1 MTKKSREMDIEL
13 LRSLIRYE
21 PETGELFWLPRPVEM
36 FPCKCAHHR
45 WTKRFVG
52 KKAFSAKM
60 ANGYLLGRIFG
71 KGFLAHRVVWALVHG
86 EWPKGHIDHIDGNP
100 KNNCINNL
108 RDVPE
113 HLNHRNN
120 ARKRDTKAPCNGV
133 QYMPRRKKWRAR
145 IHYDGLT
152 RHVGVF
158 ETLEEAI
165 AARKDAEA
173 ANGFH
178 PNHGRANRRAA

>member
-1 MTKKSREMDIEL
+1 MRKPREIDVEL
-13 LRSLIRYE
+13 LRKLLRYD

-45 WTKRFVG
+45 WNKRFAG
-52 KKAFSAKM
+52 KRAFGAKM
-60 ANGYLLGRIFG
+60 VNGHLKGSFLGHQI
-71 KGFLAHRVVWALVHG
+71 LAHRTIWAIVHG
-86 EWPKGHIDHIDGNP
+86 EWPKGQIDHIDGNP
-100 KNNCINNL
+100 ANNRLENL

-113 HLNHRNN
+113 YLNHRNV
-120 ARKRDTKAPCNGV
+120 ARKLGAKAPYNGV
-133 QYMPRRKKWRAR
+133 EYSPRHKKWRAR

-152 RHVGVF
+152 RHIGLF
-158 ETLEEAI
+158 PTLEEAI
-165 AARKDAEA
+165 AARKAAEA